1 MKKNIGVEVKNK
13 PKEKCEDPNCP
24 YHGTISLH
32 GRILTGIVLSDKM
45 HKTVTVSW
53 ERRINVSKYERYARS
68 YSKIKAHNPACI
80 NAKKG
85 DLVKVMETRPMSKTK
100 NFVVIEILEK
110 PGEDKK

>member
-1 MKKNIGVEVKNK
+1 MKKSIGVKVKNK
-13 PKEKCEDPNCP
+13 PDKKCEDPNCP
-24 YHGTISLH
+24 YHGNISLH
-32 GRILTGIVLSDKM
+32 GRILIGEVVSDKM
-45 HKTVTVSW
+45 HKTVTVTW
-53 ERRINVSKYERYARS
+53 ERRINVPKYERYAKS
-68 YSKIKAHNPACI
+68 YSKIKAHNPLCI